1 MSLLLRKGSPARIS
15 VVRYLTPFMS
25 SIHHR
30 LFISHIAMS
39 HPNATNTAVADGTA
53 DHRARQLADVGI
65 VEVRFSRFFS
75 LVSRLTHRRRLSAE
89 DGSEHFHADRIEDVS
104 SYSFFGTPT
113 LSNYM
118 LL

>member
-1 MSLLLRKGSPARIS
+1 
-15 VVRYLTPFMS
+15 
-25 SIHHR
+25 
-30 LFISHIAMS
+30 MS